1 MFKSCRGGGVASFQ
15 THQRRLKRNAINLLP
30 PRLRLWI
37 KITNGVESRWT
48 KFHFEDRSVDSVT
61 RKHSK
66 ERDRNKEREEGTSY
80 FPQLIVRLTL
90 LRGFDRSMTRKRFFQ
105 LGDRRQYDVS
115 PLCGAQYAYC
125 PSDVRASDSRNVNPR
140 QWAASGDIG
149 SNRSAGKIKRLL

>member
-15 THQRRLKRNAINLLP
+15 THQRRLKRNAINLIP

-37 KITNGVESRWT
+37 KITNGVESRWM
-48 KFHFEDRSVDSVT
+48 KMNEVSFRRSKW
-61 RKHSK
+61 KHSK